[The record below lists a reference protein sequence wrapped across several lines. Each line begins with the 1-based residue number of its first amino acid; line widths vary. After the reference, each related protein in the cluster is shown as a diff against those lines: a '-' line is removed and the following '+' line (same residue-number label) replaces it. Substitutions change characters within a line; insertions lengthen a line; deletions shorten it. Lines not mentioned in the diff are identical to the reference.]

1 MKKILNLFMFSRSN
15 KNTMPKLVSGFT
27 LIELLVVIA
36 IIAILSSVVIAGL
49 TNARIKSRDT
59 TRKQHIDQLVKATG
73 LYFNQVGDVPGATN
87 DCVVVTNAAFMAF
100 LIPTYI
106 KEIQTD
112 PTKSALGTSGNYVYQ
127 NQADRTGKYRYCA
140 SLENA
145 SSGNTDPA
153 ISVCGGAAVY
163 NYCVTQ

>member
-1 MKKILNLFMFSRSN
+1 MKNNINR
-15 KNTMPKLVSGFT
+15 GFT

-49 TNARIKSRDT
+49 ASARVKSRDT

-100 LIPTYI
+100 LVPSFIGD
-106 KEIQTD
+106 IQTD

-127 NQADRTGKYRYCA
+127 NQADKTGKYKYCA

-145 SSGNTDPA
+145 NSGNVNPA
-153 ISVCGGAAVY
+153 VSMCGGVAVY